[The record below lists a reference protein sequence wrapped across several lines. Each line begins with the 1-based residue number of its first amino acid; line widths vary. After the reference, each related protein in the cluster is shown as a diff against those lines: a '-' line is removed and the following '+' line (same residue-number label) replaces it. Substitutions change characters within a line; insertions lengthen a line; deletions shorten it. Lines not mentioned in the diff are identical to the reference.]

1 MNELDT
7 TTCDLTLIKSPPG
20 NDLVLDGCGHV
31 ALSGDLA
38 SSPSVDSSHTGH
50 PCSEA
55 SLTISDAALIN
66 ALRTIQNIGLLG
78 EERVALGFIEQALNE
93 RDLLLIER
101 EKHYGEDARAALTE
115 NVAKWMCWSDRATY
129 IFHSGKF
136 ARDSSN
142 YWLTSAAP
150 NLKQKWR
157 NLASTLLSGG
167 AEGIV
172 DTALP
177 AGAPI
182 KPETWR

>member
-1 MNELDT
+1 MSEQDI
-7 TTCDLTLIKSPPG
+7 TLIMNQSD
-20 NDLVLDGCGHV
+20 NNIVLDGGHV
-31 ALSGDLA
+31 VLSGDLA
-38 SSPSVDSSHTGH
+38 SSPSADPSRVSSET
-50 PCSEA
+50 A
-55 SLTISDAALIN
+55 ITLRDAAIVN
-66 ALRTIQNIGLLG
+66 ALRVLHLADLVS
-78 EERVALGFIEQALNE
+78 ESERIALGVIEQALNE

-101 EKHYGEDARAALTE
+101 AKHYGEDARATLTE

-157 NLASTLLSGG
+157 NLASALLAGG

-172 DTALP
+172 DTASP
-177 AGAPI
+177 PGAPI
-182 KPETWR
+182 RPETWR